1 MCSRSRRHQFFN
13 VVINHGSGAYCTRR
27 PLLKKGAGGGVP
39 IFAKNHPGSSPAQ
52 LSPYRRASH
61 EGFLRGWGR
70 DNPKMARYRISSELE
85 WVEMFD
91 HETGSTIVCATR
103 EIMRD
108 LLVTNRLEVEQLSA
122 ASLAHRHD

>member
-1 MCSRSRRHQFFN
+1 
-13 VVINHGSGAYCTRR
+13 
-27 PLLKKGAGGGVP
+27 
-39 IFAKNHPGSSPAQ
+39 
-52 LSPYRRASH
+52 
-61 EGFLRGWGR
+61 
-70 DNPKMARYRISSELE
+70 MARYRISSELE